1 MPVSGP
7 VMRSPWW
14 DDRIEAEQRRQ
25 AEKRTPGIGVRGQ
38 KAEHQDEAEDAAD
51 IAGGPSGAGQPPDSI
66 RRHQRRHHRVV
77 EDGGEFDADAR
88 DRIGEQQRRDDAGVT
103 RLSEPHQRGADH
115 QQRAEAGDPRLAAA
129 AGVRNRAQHR
139 RQQRDHQAGG
149 RGGKSP
155 QRLPLRRI
163 RRDEAR
169 EIGRKYKGGD
179 QREIRLRG
187 PIEEDPADDGGAA
200 RIFPRHFGAGCLGSD
215 HRHVRN
221 FLQKSREAFCPLN
234 TNPYSMRHRRWRLL
248 PSVTQAPTAADFR

>member
-1 MPVSGP
+1 MMNQMPVSGP
-7 VMRSPWW
+7 VIRSPWW

-25 AEKRTPGIGVRGQ
+25 AEQRTPGIGVRGQ

-88 DRIGEQQRRDDAGVT
+88 DRIGEQQRQDDAGVT
-103 RLSEPHQRGADH
+103 GLSEPHQRGADH

-129 AGVRNRAQHR
+129 AGVGDRAQHR

-169 EIGRKYKGGD
+169 EIRRKYKGRD

-200 RIFPRHFGAGCLGSD
+200 RIFSAVFRRRLPRKRSPSCEEIPSKVPRG
-215 HRHVRN
+215 V
-221 FLQKSREAFCPLN
+221 
-234 TNPYSMRHRRWRLL
+234 L
-248 PSVTQAPTAADFR
+248 PVESEPI